1 MKDEQNTNNSTKNRI
16 EVFVINKLNQHCI
29 EIIIGQRKSFSIK
42 PIMNVAKLVYFKY
55 DENSFE
61 RTISYY
67 YMKEKRRLQSLLRR
81 ITKNT
86 ELQRIDKKYK
96 LIDVMM
102 LAKYLTMK
110 GKFKLQSKKDIMLI
124 EDICKIN
131 YKIPLFNI
139 NENYIKRIEDE
150 EEHTLNILTKDEQ
163 KKYLENL
170 EKKQNKNIEK
180 YTYD

>member
-1 MKDEQNTNNSTKNRI
+1 MEKEKSGKNRI
-16 EVFVINKLNQHCI
+16 EVFVINKLKEHCI
-29 EIIIGQRKSFSIK
+29 QIIIGQRRAFSLK
-42 PIMNVAKLVYFKY
+42 PIMFVARAIYLKY
-55 DENSFE
+55 NEDKFE
-61 RTISYY
+61 RAVTYY
-67 YMKEKRRLQSLLRR
+67 YKKEKRRLQSLLRR
-81 ITKNT
+81 ITQNK

-110 GKFKLQSKKDIMLI
+110 DKFRLQSKKDIMLL
-124 EDICKIN
+124 EDICKIS

-139 NENYIKRIEDE
+139 NENYIKRIEAE
-150 EEHTLNILTKDEQ
+150 QEHTLNILTRDEQ

-170 EKKQNKNIEK
+170 EKKQNKNISK